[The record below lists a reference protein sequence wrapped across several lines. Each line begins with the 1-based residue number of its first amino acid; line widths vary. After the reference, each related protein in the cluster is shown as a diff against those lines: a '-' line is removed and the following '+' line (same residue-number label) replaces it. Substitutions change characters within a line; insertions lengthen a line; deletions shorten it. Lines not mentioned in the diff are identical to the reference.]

1 MTDYV
6 SWGTLSSSSPDAS
19 RPVDAEGDSDGEPS
33 PSKAPTALLTPEFL
47 ALTAVSTLFFAGAG
61 VLNALLPL
69 FVVDELGGSEA
80 IVGTVM
86 GSMALP
92 ALLSRPLFG
101 RMADRHGARRILF
114 VGALV
119 AATAVLLLVLLP
131 PSLPAVFASRL
142 VFGAGAAAM
151 LTGAAMRSLQ
161 LAPPDRQSQ
170 GTSLALVAIHLGL
183 GLGPILGVQVLRRYD
198 FDAVW
203 VAVVV
208 LMVASAGVGLLLT
221 PTPRSVTGPPAPLVH
236 RAALLP
242 GLVTLLGVFAFNGFV
257 AFASLYG
264 REVGVVDVSLIFTVL
279 SGSVIVARLVG
290 SRVPDLI
297 GPILAGSGALVVTVI
312 AALVVGWWAT
322 PVGVFVGAVLMAA
335 GLSLQSPSFIPL
347 AMAGVPDHQRGAAMA
362 TFTGFY
368 DVANALIGPSLG
380 LIVVGFG
387 YRTAFTLAAVVAV
400 AALILLNVAVAPRWR
415 RITAPGELSAA

>member
-1 MTDYV
+1 MPP
-6 SWGTLSSSSPDAS
+6 SSP
-19 RPVDAEGDSDGEPS
+19 EPPRS
-33 PSKAPTALLTPEFL
+33 PTAEDDEDPTDRPTTLFTREFL
-47 ALTAVSTLFFAGAG
+47 ALTAMSTLFFAGAG

-69 FVVDELGGSEA
+69 FVVDELGGTEA
-80 IVGTVM
+80 VAGTVM
-86 GSMALP
+86 GSMAIP

-101 RMADRHGARRILF
+101 RIADRHGARRILLM
-114 VGALV
+114 GAVV
-119 AATAVLLLVLLP
+119 AALSIVILVVLP

-161 LAPPDRQSQ
+161 LAPPDRQGQ
-170 GTSLALVAIHLGL
+170 ATSLALVAIHLGL
-183 GLGPILGVQVLRRYD
+183 GLGPILGVQVLDRLS

-203 VAVVV
+203 VAVV
-208 LMVASAGVGLLLT
+208 LLISASAVVGLLLT
-221 PTPRSVTGPPAPLVH
+221 PTPRTVPGPPAPLVH

-242 GLVTLLGVFAFNGFV
+242 GLVTLFGVFAFNGFV

-279 SGSVIVARLVG
+279 SGSVIVVRVVG
-290 SRVPDLI
+290 SRVPDLV
-297 GPILAGSGALVVTVI
+297 GPIVAGSGALVVTVI

-322 PVGVFVGAVLMAA
+322 PAGIFVGAMLMAA

-380 LIVVGFG
+380 LVVVGFG
-387 YRTAFTLAAVVAV
+387 YRTAFTMAAAM
-400 AALILLNVAVAPRWR
+400 AIGALILLNVVVAPRWR
-415 RITAPGELSAA
+415 RSMTAGTAPDMAGA